1 MAAGLGVLGFSP
13 DEFWQ
18 LTVKEF
24 EAAFRGH
31 FGAEAGTA
39 PLSRLE
45 LEKLM
50 GRFPDFGVE
59 A

>member
-13 DEFWQ
+13 RDFWN
-18 LTVKEF
+18 LTLREF

-31 FGAEAGTA
+31 FGADAGA
-39 PLSRLE
+39 ARLSRGD

-50 GRFPDFGVE
+50 QRFPDDGVE
-59 A
+59 T